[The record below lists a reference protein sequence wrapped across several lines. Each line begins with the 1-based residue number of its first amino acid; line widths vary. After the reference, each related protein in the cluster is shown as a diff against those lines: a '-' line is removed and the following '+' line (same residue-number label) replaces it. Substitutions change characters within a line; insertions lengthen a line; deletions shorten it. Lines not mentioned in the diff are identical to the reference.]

1 MLDQASS
8 RLTHAVGLDPSFS
21 QLNALGLSFQQI
33 IQAQA
38 LKGGQT
44 LAAGCC
50 KYEGQFPKN

>member
-21 QLNALGLSFQQI
+21 QLNALGLGFQKI

-38 LKGGQT
+38 LNEGKI
-44 LAAGCC
+44 LATSCC
-50 KYEGQFPKN
+50 KYEGQLPKN